1 MEVYN
6 DADGDEGAKFRV
18 AYTAANNCR
27 DSGKAM
33 SGKATT
39 TEVRTELEAAL
50 KQRYPE
56 GNCWVVDYDEDAGW
70 LVFERYVEDNP
81 EQSGQFRVSYATDE
95 MGGPSLGSDTV
106 AVQQRTIFVP
116 AEVAGTSAPTVA
128 AMATAL
134 PMKAAELDP
143 DEMEAWWA
151 GKVPRRL
158 LAIPFS
164 GPIPGPAGKSLDVDA
179 EFFDDRTDIK
189 PSWFEER
196 PVDWHHS
203 KDPTGLLNGVLIGKA
218 NRLGTLDGQL
228 GEPDGEGWWVDLWLN
243 AQEKR
248 LTLVRKLA
256 EKGAQLF
263 GSSYAYPNLVRR
275 GRGGHIDVWPYMMQ
289 TLSTSP
295 QNTHSVIRP
304 GKAVLDIFDQA
315 DIAVRPVLRDVL
327 TELEG
332 QYLPSQAAIQR
343 LRTAGDLPDAA
354 AKAGRELSGRN
365 LAEVSEWLDLLE
377 SILSRGRSLRDR
389 VVAQYSTNIN
399 DEVIDQ

>member
-6 DADGDEGAKFRV
+6 DADGDEAAKFAV
-18 AYTAANNCR
+18 AYTAANNC
-27 DSGKAM
+27 AM

-39 TEVRTELEAAL
+39 TETRTELEAL
-50 KQRYPE
+50 IKQRYPE

-70 LVFERYVEDNP
+70 MVFERYVEGTP
-81 EQSGQFRVSYATDE
+81 EASGQFR
-95 MGGPSLGSDTV
+95 MGYGLDDAGGLALTGEPEP
-106 AVQQRTIFVP
+106 VQQRTIFVP
-116 AEVAGTSAPTVA
+116 TAVAGTSAPEVT
-128 AMATAL
+128 AMAAAL

-143 DEMEAWWA
+143 DEMAAWWA

-164 GPIPGPAGKSLDVDA
+164 GPIPGPAGKSLDYDA
-179 EFFDDRTDIK
+179 EYFDERTDIK
-189 PSWFEER
+189 PNWFEER

-203 KDPTGLLNGVLIGKA
+203 KDPSGLLNGVLVGKA
-218 NRLGTLDGQL
+218 NRLGTYDGKL
-228 GEPDGEGWWVDLWLN
+228 GEPDDDGWWVDLWLN
-243 AQEKR
+243 AGERR
-248 LTLVRKLA
+248 LASIRKLA
-256 EKGAQLF
+256 EKGAELF
-263 GSSYAYPNLVRR
+263 GSSYAYPNLIRR

-327 TELEG
+327 AELER
-332 QYLPSQAAIQR
+332 QYLPSQAANQR

-365 LAEVSEWLDLLE
+365 LAEIDEWLDLLD
-377 SILSRGRSLRDR
+377 SIASRARSLRDR
-389 VVAQYSTNIN
+389 VVTRYSPQPI
-399 DEVIDQ
+399 DEVTDQ

>member
-1 MEVYN
+1 
-6 DADGDEGAKFRV
+6 
-18 AYTAANNCR
+18 
-27 DSGKAM
+27 M

-39 TEVRTELEAAL
+39 TEVRTELEAL
-50 KQRYPE
+50 VKQAYPE
-56 GNCWVVDYDEDAGW
+56 GNCWVVDYDDDAGW
-70 LVFERYVEDNP
+70 LVFEKYVEDDP
-81 EQSGQFRVSYATDE
+81 AASGQFRIDYGTDDT
-95 MGGPSLGSDTV
+95 GTLALDGSPVPVKPVT
-106 AVQQRTIFVP
+106 TYVP
-116 AEVAGTSAPTVA
+116 AEVAGTSAPEYT
-128 AMATAL
+128 AMAAAL

-143 DEMEAWWA
+143 EGIEAWWA

-164 GPIPGPAGKSLDVDA
+164 GPIPGPSGKSLDVDA
-179 EFFDDRTDIK
+179 EYFDERTDIK

-228 GEPDGEGWWVDLWLN
+228 GEPDEDGWWVDLWLN
-243 AQEKR
+243 AGERR

-256 EKGAQLF
+256 EKGAELF
-263 GSSYAYPNLVRR
+263 GSSYAYPNLIRR
-275 GRGGHIDVWPYMMQ
+275 GKAGHIDVWPYMMQ

-327 TELEG
+327 AELER
-332 QYLPSQAAIQR
+332 QYLPSRAATQR
-343 LRTAGDLPDAA
+343 MITAADLPDAA

-365 LAEVSEWLDLLE
+365 LAEIGEWLELLD
-377 SILSRGRSLRDR
+377 SIASRARSLRDR
-389 VVAQYSTNIN
+389 VATRYSPPID
-399 DEVIDQ
+399 DEVQDQ